1 MLQPFVESRVSF
13 FMDNLRKL
21 KRVVIK
27 EEIVAITGDTTLAIV
42 LGQLMYWQERVKDYD
57 QYIAEE
63 ERRCVENGIEREF
76 YRTYGWI
83 YKKASDLIDE
93 CMLNV
98 SDKSMRIYL
107 KKLEDMKFISSREN
121 PQYKWDKTKQYSVN
135 TMNILK
141 AVKEHGYTGID
152 GFIEIQRVTEAGE
165 DDLLF
170 PEEEKDL
177 TSGKNFRSRGRN
189 FRSSGENFGAIS
201 EITYRDYITEEEEKK
216 EKNACARKISVA
228 AEDDTIPYT
237 RKRINANYGKNNNMP
252 QSQKEPQ
259 VPDYLREQWQR
270 WYDHVQ
276 TTKRPFTSTES
287 MQLCIDDI
295 DNHCHGDA
303 SIAENVITNAIRHR
317 YNYLV
322 FDNKRENNQ
331 EPANAEQNNVKEL
344 IIDGIVYR

>member
-1 MLQPFVESRVSF
+1 MLQPFVESRASF

-63 ERRCVENGIEREF
+63 ERRCIENGIEREF

-152 GFIEIQRVTEAGE
+152 GFIEIQRVTEAGD

-177 TSGKNFRSRGRN
+177 TSGKNFRSRGEN
-189 FRSSGENFGAIS
+189 FRSRGENFGAIS
-201 EITYRDYITEEEEKK
+201 EITYRDYMTEEEK
-216 EKNACARKISVA
+216 EKNACAREISVA
-228 AEDDTIPYT
+228 AKNGSISYT
-237 RKRINANYGKNNNMP
+237 RKRGNANDSKNNNTP
-252 QSQKEPQ
+252 PGQQEPR

-270 WYDHVQ
+270 WYSHVQ

-295 DNHCHGDA
+295 DKHCCGDT
-303 SIAENVITNAIRHR
+303 SIADRVITNAIKHR
-317 YNYLV
+317 YDYLV
-322 FDNKRENNQ
+322 FDNKGENNQ
-331 EPANAEQNNVKEL
+331 EPANVEQRNAKEL